1 MQDQIVTFPD
11 GGAKGTR
18 LHQGKQDHSPA
29 KLKKSEIDFSRFFGR
44 LATENKIALQAMKA
58 RAIRPAIRYRR
69 GGWRHG

>member
-1 MQDQIVTFPD
+1 
-11 GGAKGTR
+11 
-18 LHQGKQDHSPA
+18 
-29 KLKKSEIDFSRFFGR
+29 